1 MSTIHE
7 QAMNYVYQQV
17 LQRLLGYFTRAERT
31 ALQLLIQRLIVA
43 AGGIERVS
51 SFKAL
56 VAFGGGKDSAYT
68 LAFMRAAQ
76 LSIACRAPGTFN
88 LRVATLRH
96 VGITPAVMDNIH
108 RTYSAL
114 FLYDDPRVEML
125 VYDNQY
131 TQAFERDLPLSS
143 AGREQNRSDMLIAGH
158 LSAGD
163 GRSTFC
169 NSCYLNLADFLGRA
183 ASSGAGVD
191 AVVSGDSR
199 KEQKHYATWLARV
212 AEGGQGIGQQRTQG
226 TVPWA
231 MQSLGGALRLVEGI
245 GQAWHQELYGD
256 DEEAAAPPRLMIHSG
271 RSTIPAMI
279 SIADLVS
286 CKVDEHWNLLT
297 EFLGFRFDDLAFSF
311 SESDCANPLLMA
323 HMRGLKTQY
332 LQQRSYADGIAE
344 YLELATL
351 LMRRKQMP
359 ARLIE
364 QALAAYQGPERIE
377 ARRELAAS
385 FAQEGFGL
393 NESQLVC
400 MLFSPFV
407 DEGRELEAFLRRC
420 HPGMLVALPD
430 LHKALQG
437 SGAPEQVLQWLTD
450 ISGMSLKGL
459 NNLYRKRRVDF
470 SDTHSIIAR
479 IRASD
484 PDKRRIQTVDPQTGQ
499 AGVEVVSGR

>member
-43 AGGIERVS
+43 AGGIEQVS

-88 LRVATLRH
+88 LRVATMRH
-96 VGITPAVMDNIH
+96 AGITPAVMDNIH
-108 RTYSAL
+108 RCYAAL

-125 VYDNQY
+125 VIDNQY
-131 TQAFERDLPLSS
+131 TQSFEPDLPFSS

-163 GRSTFC
+163 SRSTFC
-169 NSCYLNLADFLGRA
+169 HSCYLNLGDFVTRA
-183 ASSGAGVD
+183 AAAGSGVD
-191 AVVSGDSR
+191 ALVSGDSR
-199 KEQKHYATWLARV
+199 REQKRYGGWLARL
-212 AEGGQGIGQQRTQG
+212 AQTSGQGGG
-226 TVPWA
+226 PWA
-231 MQSLGGALRLVEGI
+231 TQSLGAALRLIEGL
-245 GQAWHQELYGD
+245 GQARNQELYGSD
-256 DEEAAAPPRLMIHSG
+256 PQKQAQRPLLSGGKAAAPAL
-271 RSTIPAMI
+271 I

-286 CKVDEHWNLLT
+286 CRVEEHWNLLT

-323 HMRGLKTQY
+323 HLRGLRAQHI
-332 LQQRSYADGIAE
+332 QQRRYADGIAE
-344 YLELATL
+344 YLQLAKL

-359 ARLIE
+359 QRLID
-364 QALAAYQGPERIE
+364 QALAAWQGDERIE
-377 ARRELAAS
+377 TRRRLAAD
-385 FAQEGFGL
+385 FAQEGYGL
-393 NESQLVC
+393 GEPQLVC
-400 MLFSPFV
+400 MLMSPFV
-407 DEGRELEAFLRRC
+407 DEGRDLEPFLRRC

-430 LHKALQG
+430 LHRALQG
-437 SGAPEQVLQWLTD
+437 GGAPEQVLQWLTD
-450 ISGMSLKGL
+450 ISGLSLEGVQS
-459 NNLYRKRRVDF
+459 LYRKGRVDF
-470 SDTHSIIAR
+470 ADERSIIAR
-479 IRASD
+479 IRAAD
-484 PDKRRIQTVDPQTGQ
+484 PDKARIRTFDPQSGETI
-499 AGVEVVSGR
+499 VEVMSGR